1 MKPIKLDKN
10 EIINMADV
18 MSDAFL
24 LHSNWVTRIPIE
36 VKRKKLMNNL
46 FIILFNVIN
55 KYGYIFEVL
64 QDNKKVGYI
73 TYMDPTDKE
82 QISLRRIIKT
92 KSFKYI
98 FRFLFQLTPKI
109 FKNMLDYMKVYN
121 AHIIKDTKAIHL
133 YSTGI
138 LLEYRGRGIMGKSL
152 RDSFEYFFNN
162 GFNKILLETSDESN
176 IVIYQK
182 LGFKITEVISKKK
195 QSMYFLDLERVNDE
209 CI

>member
-1 MKPIKLDKN
+1 
-10 EIINMADV
+10 
-18 MSDAFL
+18 
-24 LHSNWVTRIPIE
+24 
-36 VKRKKLMNNL
+36 
-46 FIILFNVIN
+46 
-55 KYGYIFEVL
+55 
-64 QDNKKVGYI
+64 
-73 TYMDPTDKE
+73 
-82 QISLRRIIKT
+82 
-92 KSFKYI
+92 
-98 FRFLFQLTPKI
+98 
-109 FKNMLDYMKVYN
+109 MLDYMKVYN